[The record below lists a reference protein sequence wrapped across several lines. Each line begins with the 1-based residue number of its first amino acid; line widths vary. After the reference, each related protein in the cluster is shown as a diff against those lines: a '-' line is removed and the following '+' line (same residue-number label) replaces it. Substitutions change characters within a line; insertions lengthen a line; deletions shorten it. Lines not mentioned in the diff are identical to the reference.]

1 MRSLRRI
8 GDCILSAKSLLDDYD
23 VTVQNWFAVPKHYRL
38 KLSAI
43 VPVDTHDTFE
53 ALAEVKTLRTEV
65 AALKSAR

>member
-1 MRSLRRI
+1 V
-8 GDCILSAKSLLDDYD
+8 LDDYD